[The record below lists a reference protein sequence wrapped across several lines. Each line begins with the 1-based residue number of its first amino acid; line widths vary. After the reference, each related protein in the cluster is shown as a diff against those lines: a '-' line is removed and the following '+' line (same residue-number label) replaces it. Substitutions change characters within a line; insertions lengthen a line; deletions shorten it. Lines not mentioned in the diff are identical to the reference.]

1 MGLVPDS
8 INGKIEFFRAKV
20 APWTTSATAIGT
32 TSTAV
37 TAMGAKVD
45 TAQDKLDAQFALREE
60 LKAATADLHLA
71 IRDLTSA
78 GGDIIKQ
85 IKAKAGADGEG
96 VYILAQIPAPSA
108 PTPIAP
114 PGTPTDFTVA
124 IRGDGALILGWK
136 CPNPT
141 GATGTVYQVARR
153 LGADAPM
160 VVLGASGARR
170 FVDPTL
176 PAGAAGLS
184 GGVTYQITALR
195 STVAGNPAE
204 FTVKFGCAP
213 TGAAT
218 ASVIGGAP
226 KLAA

>member
-20 APWTTSATAIGT
+20 APWTSNATAIGT
-32 TSTAV
+32 TSAAV
-37 TAMGAKVD
+37 TGMGAKV
-45 TAQDKLDAQFALREE
+45 TAAQTKLDAQIALREE

-71 IRDLTSA
+71 VRELTSA

-85 IKAKAGADGEG
+85 IRAKAAADGEG
-96 VYILAQIPAPSA
+96 VYVLAQIPAPSA
-108 PTPIAP
+108 PTPIPP
-114 PGTPTDFTVA
+114 PGTPTDFTVSVRA
-124 IRGDGALILGWK
+124 DGALILGWK
-136 CPNPT
+136 CPNPA
-141 GATGTVYQVARR
+141 GATGTVYQVARQ
-153 LGADAPM
+153 LGAGAPM

-184 GGVTYQITALR
+184 TGVTYQITALR

-218 ASVIGGAP
+218 ASVVSGP